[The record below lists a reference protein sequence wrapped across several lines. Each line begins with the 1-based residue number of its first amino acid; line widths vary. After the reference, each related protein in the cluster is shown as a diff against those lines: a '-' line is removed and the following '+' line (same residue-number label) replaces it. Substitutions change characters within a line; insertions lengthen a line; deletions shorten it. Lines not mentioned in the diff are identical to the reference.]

1 MKKDIRFTVKEVRR
15 EAADYFTFASSEPI
29 EIKGKRIENPILS
42 IQISEAL
49 VNRRFQVIK
58 PGDIITLTELD
69 EDVVEILG
77 INNDV
82 ISIKSRGF
90 YDKIT
95 ISSDSK
101 TDKVLSW
108 INNPEGFS
116 LSAAF
121 DTNFILQFINP
132 EVYEETV
139 YEHEVNINVILNELE
154 KYIRNHR
161 QEFQLYRWKHLNK
174 VEKMGQTWGYPWW
187 TYDREIKHLSGNTIH
202 PAVFESEERYQRIY
216 DLLVNNLSVEEYV
229 KIDDNDEDKWGC
241 HGV

>member
-101 TDKVLSW
+101 TDKVLS
-108 INNPEGFS
+108 
-116 LSAAF
+116 
-121 DTNFILQFINP
+121 
-132 EVYEETV
+132 
-139 YEHEVNINVILNELE
+139 
-154 KYIRNHR
+154 
-161 QEFQLYRWKHLNK
+161 
-174 VEKMGQTWGYPWW
+174 
-187 TYDREIKHLSGNTIH
+187 
-202 PAVFESEERYQRIY
+202 
-216 DLLVNNLSVEEYV
+216 
-229 KIDDNDEDKWGC
+229 
-241 HGV
+241 